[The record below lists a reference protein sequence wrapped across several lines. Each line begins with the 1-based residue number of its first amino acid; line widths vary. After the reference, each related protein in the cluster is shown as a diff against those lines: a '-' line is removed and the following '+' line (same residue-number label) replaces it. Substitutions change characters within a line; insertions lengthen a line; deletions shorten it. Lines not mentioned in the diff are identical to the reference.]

1 MPVFG
6 NRAVTLLLG
15 LMLVVVAGLE
25 AATVKKMGLGE
36 MCDRAGSIF
45 RGTVVS
51 ASPGTVQAGGS
62 TLRTTD
68 YVIEVTEQFKG
79 DFESKGDKSFA
90 TIRMIAPQK
99 GAAADGVHRFSK
111 LPDLPVLEV
120 GGDYLLLT
128 TSPGP
133 SGLSTT
139 VGLGQGCFGVH
150 GKGETKTAVNELG
163 NLGLYDGPVAYD
175 TLANDIRAELG
186 Q

>member
-51 ASPGTVQAGGS
+51 ASPGTVEVGGG
-62 TLRTTD
+62 TLRTVD
-68 YVIEVTEQFKG
+68 YVIEVTEAFKG
-79 DFESKGDKSFA
+79 SFQSKDDRSFT
-90 TIRMIAPQK
+90 TIRMLSGIK
-99 GAAADGVHRFSK
+99 GGSLDDGAVMRFSK
-111 LPDLPVLEV
+111 LPDLPELEV
-120 GGDYLLLT
+120 GGDYLLLAST
-128 TSPGP
+128 PGP

-139 VGLGQGCFGVH
+139 VGLGQGCFNV
-150 GKGETKTAVNELG
+150 TKEQAVNELN

-175 TLANDIRAELG
+175 VIANDIRAALG